1 MALQMA
7 RPYKHPRTGVY
18 YFRQRV
24 PTDLRRLLGDK
35 IVSRSL
41 RTKDKEQAKLRNAV
55 EVQKQAMIW
64 ERHRKQPEPLPH
76 AQIVALSGLL
86 YRDVMA
92 NLELEPG
99 EASVWQAVL
108 KMLDRVALTP
118 DGFARWYG
126 PEADRL
132 LLEQGLVTDDAS
144 RARLLSE
151 LDRALRQAADQQL
164 KRAEGDY
171 SPDPKANR
179 FPALS
184 VAAKSAPEGVTIRAL
199 FKLWE
204 RDHLG
209 DGKTART
216 AGDFRHKVE
225 ALITYLGHDDAQRVT
240 PENIAD
246 WCDHLRYEGDELLSA
261 RTVSQK
267 YLAVVKLVFG
277 TGVAKKKLRV
287 NPAADVQVKFNKK
300 GIQVRPKGY
309 TDDEARAIL
318 AAALADPT
326 HLGGRSE
333 ENKRAIR
340 WGPWVCAFTGARITE
355 VMQLRTDDLIFETV
369 DGQHIPCLRI
379 TPDAGSVKTGS
390 YRMVPVHPQL
400 QAMGLVEMFR
410 SLPSG
415 PVFYNLS
422 PRRGKPADPVERA
435 QNAGAK
441 VGTWVREDVQITDKK
456 VQPNHAWRHRFKTL
470 ARDVGI
476 PPEYM
481 DVIQGHEDGRASS
494 GYGETTI
501 KALWREIQKLPRW
514 DIRGT

>member
-7 RPYKHPRTGVY
+7 RPYKHPKTGVY

-24 PTDLRRLLGDK
+24 PTDLRTLLGDK

-41 RTKDKEQAKLRNAV
+41 LTKDPELAKLRNV
-55 EVQKQAMIW
+55 GEFQKQAMIW
-64 ERHRKQPEPLPH
+64 ERHRKRPEPLPH
-76 AQIVALSGLL
+76 AQIVALSGIL

-92 NLELEPG
+92 TLEQEPG
-99 EASVWQAVL
+99 EASIWEEVL
-108 KMLDRVALTP
+108 KLLDRVASTP
-118 DGFARWYG
+118 NGLAKWYG

-132 LLEQGLVTDDAS
+132 LLEEGIVTDDAS
-144 RARLLSE
+144 RARLLHE
-151 LDRALRQAADQQL
+151 LDRALRQAAEQQL
-164 KRAEGDY
+164 MRAEGDY

-184 VAAKSAPEGVTIRAL
+184 AAPKVSPQGVTIRSL
-199 FKLWE
+199 FGLWE
-204 RDHLG
+204 RDHLA

-216 AGDFRHKVE
+216 VVDFRHKVE
-225 ALITYLGHDDAQRVT
+225 ALITYLGHDDALRVT
-240 PENIAD
+240 SENIAD
-246 WCDHLRYEGDELLSA
+246 WCDHLRYESQTPLSA
-261 RTVSQK
+261 KTVSQK
-267 YLAVVKLVFG
+267 YLAVTKLVFA
-277 TGVAKKKLRV
+277 TGFAKKKLKV

-300 GIQVRPKGY
+300 TIQVRPKGY
-309 TDDEARAIL
+309 TDEEARAIL
-318 AAALADPT
+318 IASLADPAG
-326 HLGGRSE
+326 LGGRSE

-340 WGPWVCAFTGARITE
+340 WGPWICAFTGARITE
-355 VMQLRTDDLIFETV
+355 VMQLRTDDLLFETV
-369 DGQHIPCLRI
+369 DGKCIPCLRI
-379 TPDAGSVKTGS
+379 TPEAGSVKTGS

-400 QAMGLVEMFR
+400 QDMGLIDLFQ
-410 SLPSG
+410 SLPAG

-441 VGTWVREDVQITDKK
+441 VGTWVREDVKITDKK

-476 PPEYM
+476 SPEYM

-514 DIRGT
+514 DIPGA